1 MNDLPERK
9 FVKKSKLRGFKALSD
24 SGYINIQKIFKTV
37 PYRVFE
43 IKTVKNSLK
52 CADNHIVFDE
62 NGAEI
67 YSKNLK
73 PKMRIMTENGIEEVV
88 EVIDTGRYE
97 NMYDIELDDDNH
109 RYYADGILSH
119 NTTTVTCFI
128 LHYILFNFD
137 KKVALLA
144 NKGSMAREILS
155 RIQLGYINLPKWMQS
170 GVKAWNKGSI
180 ELENGCS
187 IIAAATSSDSVRG
200 SSFSCV
206 TGDTKI
212 SLLFDDIP
220 VVSRIDYLALLNKSE
235 YSRYKVATINGYK
248 SFDNIRIT
256 NSNIIYHISF
266 SDGSH
271 IKCTPKHRLLLND
284 ETTFI
289 EVSNLKVNDILYSNI
304 TATDIK
310 IIHNNTEPVYDLINV
325 EDTQSYYTNNVIS
338 HNCIFIDEC
347 IGGNSFITV
356 RNKKTGEIKQL
367 TMEEFYNQV
376 D

>member
-24 SGYINIQKIFKTV
+24 SGYINVQKIFKTV

-67 YSKNLK
+67 YAKNLK

-144 NKGSMAREILS
+144 NKGSMAREILA
-155 RIQLGYINLPKWMQS
+155 RIQLGYINLPKWLQS
-170 GVKAWNKGSI
+170 GVKSWNKGSI

-200 SSFSCV
+200 SSFSC
-206 TGDTKI
+206 
-212 SLLFDDIP
+212 
-220 VVSRIDYLALLNKSE
+220 
-235 YSRYKVATINGYK
+235 
-248 SFDNIRIT
+248 
-256 NSNIIYHISF
+256 
-266 SDGSH
+266 
-271 IKCTPKHRLLLND
+271 
-284 ETTFI
+284 
-289 EVSNLKVNDILYSNI
+289 
-304 TATDIK
+304 
-310 IIHNNTEPVYDLINV
+310 
-325 EDTQSYYTNNVIS
+325 
-338 HNCIFIDEC
+338 IFIDEC

-356 RNKKTGEIKQL
+356 RNKKTGEIKRL
-367 TMEEFYNQV
+367 HISDFY
-376 D
+376 DMLK